1 MSYTRIESRY
11 IRARREAFLMSKTTC
26 GAPRCKRIARWGL
39 TGPTEIPTP
48 DVLCPH
54 HWHKLRQETPL
65 VAVMYCPIGLR
76 EPRPLSAQAV
86 VIADASKDSPDSA
99 RRTFPDFPE
108 LS

>member
-1 MSYTRIESRY
+1 MT
-11 IRARREAFLMSKTTC
+11 KTNC

-48 DVLCPH
+48 ELLCPH

-86 VIADASKDSPDSA
+86 VIADSAGSDTSDSVRRLYPDS
-99 RRTFPDFPE
+99 PE